1 MGPSTLPH
9 TGTGVPQRWLNQE
22 GNTFSLCPHPGQLR
36 AVQKLC
42 HFYSKVMPNEV
53 RCVIYHEFQLALAR
67 KTADKV
73 LEGQLLE
80 AISQLYLSLGTE
92 R

>member
-1 MGPSTLPH
+1 M
-9 TGTGVPQRWLNQE
+9 NQE
-22 GNTFSLCPHPGQLR
+22 GNTSSPCPHPGQLQ

>member
-1 MGPSTLPH
+1 MCLATVALRGDHSSC
-9 TGTGVPQRWLNQE
+9 V
-22 GNTFSLCPHPGQLR
+22 PGQLQ
-36 AVQKLC
+36 AVQQLC
-42 HFYSKVMPNEV
+42 HFYSSIVPNEAQ
-53 RCVIYHEFQLALAR
+53 CVIYLEFQLTLAR
-67 KTADKV
+67 RLADRV

>member
-1 MGPSTLPH
+1 MSPH
-9 TGTGVPQRWLNQE
+9 HTQALGCLKGDGARRVTS
-22 GNTFSLCPHPGQLR
+22 SLCPYPGQLQ
-36 AVQKLC
+36 AVKKLC

-53 RCVIYHEFQLALAR
+53 RCVIYYEFQLALAR
-67 KTADKV
+67 RTADKV
-73 LEGQLLE
+73 LEGHLLE

>member
-1 MGPSTLPH
+1 MGALIPAPMSCIFLLSPT
-9 TGTGVPQRWLNQE
+9 
-22 GNTFSLCPHPGQLR
+22 CPGQLQ
-36 AVQKLC
+36 AVQQLC
-42 HFYSKVMPNEV
+42 HFYSRVVPNEAQ
-53 RCVIYHEFQLALAR
+53 CVIYHEFQLALAR
-67 KTADKV
+67 RVADKV

>member
-1 MGPSTLPH
+1 M
-9 TGTGVPQRWLNQE
+9 
-22 GNTFSLCPHPGQLR
+22 
-36 AVQKLC
+36 QKLC
-42 HFYSKVMPNEV
+42 LFYSKVMPNEV

-67 KTADKV
+67 KTANKV